1 MTDATAPAPTTAPH
15 DDDDR
20 DPVSFGLALAAA
32 VVLGIAAIL
41 TAWGS
46 FQAARAGGD
55 VQQNYAE
62 QQASIATANDI
73 YAQSDQASQLEQQ
86 LFLSFAI
93 ALSEEND
100 IAADYLLNQAMSP
113 ELTAAVTWWIDE
125 PEETS
130 PPTPFVDDNPEFA
143 NLPSQQLITEGNA
156 TMDQADA
163 ARVAAEEANKIGD
176 RFGLANVFFAIVLF
190 LAGIATLLQKTK
202 IQVGILVLGVAMLV
216 VGSVIIVS
224 TPGWAT
230 IG

>member
-1 MTDATAPAPTTAPH
+1 MSDSTAPAVIDI

-32 VVLGIAAIL
+32 IVLGIAAIL

-46 FQAARAGGD
+46 FQASRAGGD
-55 VQQNYAE
+55 VQQNYAQ

-100 IAADYLLNQAMSP
+100 IATDYLLNQAMSP
-113 ELTAAVTWWIDE
+113 ELATAVTWWIDE

-130 PPTPFVDDNPEFA
+130 PPTPFVEDNPEFA
-143 NLPSQQLITEGNA
+143 NLTSQQLIAEGNA
-156 TMDQADA
+156 VMDEADV
-163 ARVAAEEANKIGD
+163 ARAAAEEANKIGD
-176 RFGLANVFFAIVLF
+176 KFGLANVFFAIVLF

-202 IQVGILVLGVAMLV
+202 IQVGILILGVAMLA
-216 VGSVIIVS
+216 VGAVIIVS
-224 TPGWAT
+224 TPGWSS
-230 IG
+230 I